1 MRALWSRL
9 ATIDPNP
16 AVDPAGT
23 PGLSLA
29 RRLHISGTA
38 RYWLLMMPALL
49 LMLVFYLYPIGRVFW
64 ISVTEPR
71 PGLENFAL
79 LATSASIQKML
90 LTTAR
95 ISILT
100 TLITLVL
107 AYLVA
112 YALVHAGERAKR
124 WMFLGVIVP
133 LWISVLVRA
142 FAWFVLLRREGLIN
156 NVLMSSGLI
165 DSPLSLIWNETG
177 VMIGMVHY
185 MLPFGILPIYANM
198 RDIDQRCIAAA
209 RGLGATRGA
218 AFRKVFLPL
227 SMPGAIGAGILVFMF
242 SLGFFVT
249 PAILGGGKTL
259 MIAEYIKV
267 QILEIVRWGVG
278 TMLAVTL
285 LIVIGILLAVLSRIV
300 DLRKLFGSV

>member
-1 MRALWSRL
+1 MTASAARL
-9 ATIDPNP
+9 
-16 AVDPAGT
+16 T
-23 PGLSLA
+23 PSPS
-29 RRLHISGTA
+29 RRLHFSATG
-38 RYWLLMMPALL
+38 RYWLLIMPALA
-49 LMLVFYLYPIGRVFW
+49 MMVVFYLYPISRVLW
-64 ISVTEPR
+64 MSVTEPQ
-71 PGLENFAL
+71 PGIDNFAL
-79 LATSASIQKML
+79 LATSASIQRML
-90 LTTAR
+90 WTTAR
-95 ISILT
+95 ISVTT

-107 AYLVA
+107 AYVVS
-112 YALVHAGERAKR
+112 YALVHASERVQR
-124 WMFLGVIVP
+124 WMFLGVLVP

-156 NVLMSSGLI
+156 NTLISTGLI
-165 DSPLSLIWNETG
+165 DTPLNLIWNETG

-209 RGLGATRGA
+209 RGLGASRGV

-227 SMPGAIGAGILVFMF
+227 SAPGVVGAGILVFIF

-278 TMLAVTL
+278 TMLAATL
-285 LIVIGILLAVLSRIV
+285 LVVIGGLLAVLSRIV
-300 DLRKLFGSV
+300 DLRKLFGAA